1 MFNTMP
7 MKPENLEPEPPTHLE
22 ELVDQVKDYIDTRSE
37 LIILKTTQKVSSASG
52 IAVSYLICI
61 FLSVMVLVLLSI
73 GAALWIGKALGD
85 SFSGFF
91 LIAGFYIVLLLIFY
105 LGRTN
110 LVKKPVANKIIDEIL
125 ND

>member
-1 MFNTMP
+1 MLNTMS
-7 MKPENLEPEPPTHLE
+7 MKPENLEPEPPSHLE
-22 ELVDQVKDYIDTRSE
+22 ELVDHVKDYIDTRSE
-37 LIILKTTQKVSSASG
+37 LIILKTTDKVASASG

-61 FLSVMVLVLLSI
+61 FLFVMVLVLLSI

-91 LIAGFYIVLLLIFY
+91 LIAGFYLLLLLIFF
-105 LGRTN
+105 LGRSS
-110 LVKKPVANKIIDEIL
+110 LIKKPIANKVINEIL